1 MIEDLKADGP
11 IQKSW
16 NNFSPLGDDQYH
28 CHLNYRYVAC
38 WTYRQGE
45 IEIEGTMLALV
56 KKPRIE
62 LSLQGENVDEL
73 VDWISKKYEISIL
86 TPENSDSTAI
96 EETDFWKE
104 MQSNRIGNLLSG
116 ARLKANLS
124 QSQLADKLGVRQNMI
139 SDYER
144 GKRRL
149 SPAMAKRIA
158 EILHIKVERIS

>member
-1 MIEDLKADGP
+1 
-11 IQKSW
+11 
-16 NNFSPLGDDQYH
+16 
-28 CHLNYRYVAC
+28 
-38 WTYRQGE
+38 
-45 IEIEGTMLALV
+45 MLALV

-62 LSLQGENVDEL
+62 ISLQGENVDEL
-73 VDWISKKYEISIL
+73 IEWISKKFEVSIL
-86 TPENSDSTAI
+86 TSDDSESIAV

-124 QSQLADKLGVRQNMI
+124 QAQLAEKLGIRQNMI

-149 SPAMAKRIA
+149 SPSMAKRIA
-158 EILHIKVERIS
+158 KILHIKVDRIS

>member
-1 MIEDLKADGP
+1 
-11 IQKSW
+11 
-16 NNFSPLGDDQYH
+16 
-28 CHLNYRYVAC
+28 
-38 WTYRQGE
+38 
-45 IEIEGTMLALV
+45 MLALV

-62 LSLQGENVDEL
+62 ISLQGEHVDEL
-73 VDWISKKYEISIL
+73 IEWISKKFEVSIL
-86 TPENSDSTAI
+86 TSDNSESIAV

-124 QSQLADKLGVRQNMI
+124 QAQLAEKLGIRQNMI

-149 SPAMAKRIA
+149 SQSMAKRIA
-158 EILHIKVERIS
+158 KILHIKVERIS

>member
-1 MIEDLKADGP
+1 
-11 IQKSW
+11 
-16 NNFSPLGDDQYH
+16 
-28 CHLNYRYVAC
+28 
-38 WTYRQGE
+38 
-45 IEIEGTMLALV
+45 MLALV

-62 LSLQGENVDEL
+62 ISIQGEDVNDL
-73 VDWISKKYEISIL
+73 IDWIRKKYEVNIL
-86 TPENSDSTAI
+86 SSENSESIAI

-104 MQSNRIGNLLSG
+104 MQSNRIGNLLSA

-124 QSQLADKLGVRQNMI
+124 QAQLADKLGVRQNMI

-158 EILHIKVERIS
+158 EILQLKFERISYGIFNQSDIN

>member
-1 MIEDLKADGP
+1 
-11 IQKSW
+11 
-16 NNFSPLGDDQYH
+16 
-28 CHLNYRYVAC
+28 
-38 WTYRQGE
+38 
-45 IEIEGTMLALV
+45 MLALV

-62 LSLQGENVDEL
+62 ISLQGENVDEL
-73 VDWISKKYEISIL
+73 IEWISKKFDVSIL
-86 TPENSDSTAI
+86 ASATSESIAI

-124 QSQLADKLGVRQNMI
+124 QARLAGKLGIRQNMI

-149 SPAMAKRIA
+149 SPSMAKRIA
-158 EILHIKVERIS
+158 KILNIKVDRIS

>member
-1 MIEDLKADGP
+1 
-11 IQKSW
+11 
-16 NNFSPLGDDQYH
+16 
-28 CHLNYRYVAC
+28 
-38 WTYRQGE
+38 
-45 IEIEGTMLALV
+45 MLALV

-73 VDWISKKYEISIL
+73 IEWISKKFEVSIL
-86 TPENSDSTAI
+86 TSNDSESIAV
-96 EETDFWKE
+96 EDTDFWKE
-104 MQSNRIGNLLSG
+104 MQSNRIGNLLAG

-124 QSQLADKLGVRQNMI
+124 QAQLAEKLGIRQNMI

-158 EILHIKVERIS
+158 NILHVKVDRIS

>member
-1 MIEDLKADGP
+1 
-11 IQKSW
+11 
-16 NNFSPLGDDQYH
+16 
-28 CHLNYRYVAC
+28 
-38 WTYRQGE
+38 
-45 IEIEGTMLALV
+45 MLALV

-62 LSLQGENVDEL
+62 MSLQGEHINEL
-73 VDWISKKYEISIL
+73 IDWISKKYEVNILSSEDSGSI
-86 TPENSDSTAI
+86 AI

-104 MQSNRIGNLLSG
+104 MQSNRIGNLLSA

-124 QSQLADKLGVRQNMI
+124 QSQIADKLGVRQNMI

-158 EILHIKVERIS
+158 EILHLKVERIS